1 MGEAKLTFSE
11 FCNRA
16 KISTLCRA
24 GFEAHCRLYANF
36 NHRTYTE
43 WERLLSEYSTADRSR
58 RRVA

>member
-1 MGEAKLTFSE
+1 MSEAKLTFSE

-16 KISTLCRA
+16 ALSKLSRA

-36 NHRTYTE
+36 NHRRQTE
-43 WERLLSEYSTADRSR
+43 WERLWNEYSTADRSR